1 MENGAT
7 SEVDSSSTPD
17 AGRRDVSEASDVSAR
32 ASSLASLWDGR
43 VVAFVLGVKALLL
56 VFAAQAY
63 TVEKNERLG
72 SLYDW
77 LAIWNRWDAP
87 HYLDIAR
94 AGYVREGVESRW

>member
-1 MENGAT
+1 MKNGAT
-7 SEVDSSSTPD
+7 SEVESSSTPD
-17 AGRRDVSEASDVSAR
+17 AEQRDAGEASHVSAPP
-32 ASSLASLWDGR
+32 ASLASLWDGR
-43 VVAFVLGVKALLL
+43 VVAFVLGVKALVL

-63 TVEKNERLG
+63 TVTKNERLG

-94 AGYVREGVESRW
+94 AGYVREGVEA